1 MIALGVWQFTVST
14 TPLPGQPDT
23 LEPRNLVY
31 ALQWWVF
38 AGFGVW
44 FWWRFIRDQRES
56 EAELSDPT
64 LVTARRSRP
73 KDRLTSHQAPA
84 NTDSLGP
91 AGPAAEGAARSS
103 SERISLDGSAAD
115 RTQRLGQQPARPA
128 DPATHHSD
136 SSGE

>member
-14 TPLPGQPDT
+14 TPLPGQPDS

-56 EAELSDPT
+56 EAELSDPA

-73 KDRLTSHQAPA
+73 KDRPTSPQVPA
-84 NTDSLGP
+84 RTDSSRS
-91 AGPAAEGAARSS
+91 AGPAPEGAVRSG

-115 RTQRLGQQPARPA
+115 RTRRLGQQPARPV
-128 DPATHHSD
+128 DPANHHSD
-136 SSGE
+136 ASGE